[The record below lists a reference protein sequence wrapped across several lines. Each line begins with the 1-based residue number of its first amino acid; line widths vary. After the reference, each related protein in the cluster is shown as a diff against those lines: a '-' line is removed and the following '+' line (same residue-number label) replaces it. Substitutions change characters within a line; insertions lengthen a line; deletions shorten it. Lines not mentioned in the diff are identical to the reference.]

1 MRAALLHAYGAPPQL
16 GERADPVPSQD
27 QTLLHVTAA
36 PIVPLDLLCA
46 SGTSYFGEPPL
57 PYVPGVQGVGIVRSS
72 PDLAVGSRVWF
83 ATTAG
88 MTPGDGSLA
97 EVCAVGPRDLVPIE
111 TTATDAAV
119 AAIGTSGIAAWMSL
133 TWRAGL
139 QPGERVV
146 VLGANGAVGQV
157 AVAVAKALGAGR
169 VVGVV
174 RAHGVD
180 AAADDIVV
188 LEPGEDRVALAARLR
203 NAVGGAV
210 DVVIDPVFG
219 EPAAAAALSLGP
231 WGRLVNIGGTAGNTT
246 QLSSA
251 ALRQH
256 SLSILGYTN
265 NAITAEQRAEALR
278 RVLTLAADGAV
289 SVDHRILP
297 LSECAAAW
305 DAARAAGPRVVL
317 KTDDTH
323 TAVGVATR

>member
-1 MRAALLHAYGAPPQL
+1 MRAALLHAYGGPVEL
-16 GERADPVPSQD
+16 GEHANPVPTAD
-27 QTLLHVTAA
+27 QTLVQVTAA

-57 PYVPGVQGVGIVRSS
+57 PYVPGVQGVGIVGSS
-72 PDLAVGSRVWF
+72 PDLAAGSRVWF

-97 EVCAVGPRDLVPIE
+97 EVCAVGPDDLVPIE
-111 TTATDAAV
+111 TGASDAEV

-157 AVAVAKALGAGR
+157 AVAVAKTLGAGR
-169 VVGVV
+169 VVGLV
-174 RAHGVD
+174 RSPGVD
-180 AAADDIVV
+180 SAADDIVV

-203 NAVGGAV
+203 GAVGGAV

-246 QLSSA
+246 EFSSA

-278 RVLTLAADGAV
+278 RVLALAADGAV
-289 SVDHRILP
+289 SVDHRVMP
-297 LSECAAAW
+297 LAECAAAW
-305 DAARAAGPRVVL
+305 DAAGGPGPRVVL
-317 KTDDTH
+317 DL
-323 TAVGVATR
+323 AG